1 MSRIMIG
8 KYDATI
14 YPEGDGYTG
23 ALDLGVNAKGQRR
36 RVKRKGRTK
45 AQVKDKLREAVADLE
60 AGVTTDAGYTVQDA
74 VADFLQKGLKGRAK
88 GTIDNYRS
96 LADHNVIPQ
105 IGGIKVKELTAD
117 QLDDWLDERAEELS
131 TRSLRLIHQIVERSI
146 RQAQA
151 RDKVRRNVASLVDVP
166 EGQEGRPSK
175 SMTLGQAVGLL
186 ETVEAGSHRLAAYM
200 VLSLLAGVRT
210 EEARAITWD
219 EVDLKAGT
227 VAVYRSVRV
236 KGDTKTRKSRRVLKL
251 PTRAVQAL
259 RQHHTRQ
266 AAERLAAGETWQEHD
281 LVFCREDGT
290 PLDRWH
296 VRKEFQKI
304 TRAARLGGEW
314 TPRELRHSFVS
325 ILSAHDVRLEDIS
338 DLVGHSSTSVT
349 ETVYRHEIR
358 PALTKGATA
367 MNRILKAKATQSA

>member
-23 ALDLGVNAKGQRR
+23 AIDLGVNAKGQRR
-36 RVKRKGRTK
+36 RVKRKGKTK

-74 VADFLQKGLKGRAK
+74 VTDFLQKGLKGRTK

-131 TRSLRLIHQIVERSI
+131 TRLLRLIHQIVERAI

-175 SMTLGQAVGLL
+175 SMTLGQAVALL
-186 ETVEAGSHRLAAYM
+186 ETVESGTHRLAAYV
-200 VLSLLAGVRT
+200 VLSLLVRGPH
-210 EEARAITWD
+210 R
-219 EVDLKAGT
+219 GGP
-227 VAVYRSVRV
+227 
-236 KGDTKTRKSRRVLKL
+236 GD
-251 PTRAVQAL
+251 
-259 RQHHTRQ
+259 
-266 AAERLAAGETWQEHD
+266 
-281 LVFCREDGT
+281 
-290 PLDRWH
+290 H
-296 VRKEFQKI
+296 V
-304 TRAARLGGEW
+304 G
-314 TPRELRHSFVS
+314 
-325 ILSAHDVRLEDIS
+325 
-338 DLVGHSSTSVT
+338 
-349 ETVYRHEIR
+349 
-358 PALTKGATA
+358 
-367 MNRILKAKATQSA
+367 

>member
-8 KYDATI
+8 KYDATL

-23 ALDLGVNAKGQRR
+23 AIDLGVNAKGQRR
-36 RVKRKGRTK
+36 RVKRKGKTK

-74 VADFLQKGLKGRAK
+74 VTDFLQKGLKGRAK

-117 QLDDWLDERAEELS
+117 HLDDWLDERAEELS
-131 TRSLRLIHQIVERSI
+131 TRSLRLIHQIVERAI

-151 RDKVRRNVASLVDVP
+151 RDKVRRNVASLVDIP
-166 EGQEGRPSK
+166 EGKEGRPSRA
-175 SMTLGQAVGLL
+175 MTLNQAVALL
-186 ETVEAGSHRLAAYM
+186 ETIESGAHRLAAYV

-236 KGDTKTRKSRRVLKL
+236 KGDTKTRKSRRVLRL
-251 PTRAVQAL
+251 PTRAGQAV
-259 RQHHTRQ
+259 RAHHTRQ
-266 AAERLAAGETWQEHD
+266 AAERLAAGELWQERAS
-281 LVFCREDGT
+281 CS
-290 PLDRWH
+290 
-296 VRKEFQKI
+296 
-304 TRAARLGGEW
+304 AARTERRW
-314 TPRELRHSFVS
+314 TAGTYGRSSRRSLRPPG
-325 ILSAHDVRLEDIS
+325 SA
-338 DLVGHSSTSVT
+338 G
-349 ETVYRHEIR
+349 YGR
-358 PALTKGATA
+358 PANCGTRSCL
-367 MNRILKAKATQSA
+367 S

>member
-23 ALDLGVNAKGQRR
+23 AIDLGVNAKGQRR

-74 VADFLQKGLKGRAK
+74 VADFLQKGLKGRTR

-96 LADHNVIPQ
+96 LADHNVTPQ

-131 TRSLRLIHQIVERSI
+131 TRSLRLIHQIVERAI

-166 EGQEGRPSK
+166 EGQEGPAVQVDDAGPGRRAPGDRRGRQSPARGLRGPVAARRCPHRGGPGDHVGRGGSQGRHGGRLPVGAGQGRHQDPQEPARP
-175 SMTLGQAVGLL
+175 
-186 ETVEAGSHRLAAYM
+186 ETAHQGSTGAPRSITPARPPNGSRRGRRGRNTTSCSAA
-200 VLSLLAGVRT
+200 RT
-210 EEARAITWD
+210 ARRWT
-219 EVDLKAGT
+219 AGT
-227 VAVYRSVRV
+227 
-236 KGDTKTRKSRRVLKL
+236 
-251 PTRAVQAL
+251 
-259 RQHHTRQ
+259 
-266 AAERLAAGETWQEHD
+266 
-281 LVFCREDGT
+281 
-290 PLDRWH
+290 
-296 VRKEFQKI
+296 
-304 TRAARLGGEW
+304 
-314 TPRELRHSFVS
+314 
-325 ILSAHDVRLEDIS
+325 
-338 DLVGHSSTSVT
+338 
-349 ETVYRHEIR
+349 
-358 PALTKGATA
+358 
-367 MNRILKAKATQSA
+367 

>member
-1 MSRIMIG
+1 MEILIRKHHGTTYPERGGYAAATDLGYQYQPWPPRNSVVRLERRPGHASQVLANRLAGRREPMSKIMIG
-8 KYDATI
+8 KYDASI
-14 YPEGDGYTG
+14 YPEGNGFTG
-23 ALDLGVNAKGQRR
+23 AIDLGVDVRGRRR

-175 SMTLGQAVGLL
+175 AMTLRPGRHAP
-186 ETVEAGSHRLAAYM
+186 
-200 VLSLLAGVRT
+200 
-210 EEARAITWD
+210 
-219 EVDLKAGT
+219 
-227 VAVYRSVRV
+227 
-236 KGDTKTRKSRRVLKL
+236 GDRRVRHAPARGLRG
-251 PTRAVQAL
+251 PVPAL
-259 RQHHTRQ
+259 RCPHRGS
-266 AAERLAAGETWQEHD
+266 AGD
-281 LVFCREDGT
+281 
-290 PLDRWH
+290 H
-296 VRKEFQKI
+296 VGR
-304 TRAARLGGEW
+304 G
-314 TPRELRHSFVS
+314 
-325 ILSAHDVRLEDIS
+325 
-338 DLVGHSSTSVT
+338 
-349 ETVYRHEIR
+349 
-358 PALTKGATA
+358 
-367 MNRILKAKATQSA
+367 